1 MQAWN
6 AWNILK
12 HSWPPAEERPPN
24 SRLYVAQTS
33 EGLLERMVGWKHPSF
48 RRCQTSEH
56 LRQKNAI
63 RCLLDILTGCL
74 LNLNCGKSCLP
85 GYSSW
90 GPTFR
95 LIQLKLHQES
105 LLWGLRPS
113 HRTHQT
119 AHESLETSMQGIHLD
134 KTNRAGKHSIIF
146 AATWLVTKRM
156 VLRHILVL
164 IDFCDCA
171 SASIMNTNQRV
182 NFQMALSWHR
192 AWQHPSVPQLIRS
205 IKSHFISYL
214 K

>member
-1 MQAWN
+1 MKHIE
-6 AWNILK
+6 NIPGLQLK
-12 HSWPPAEERPPN
+12 RGH
-24 SRLYVAQTS
+24 QTQDCT
-33 EGLLERMVGWKHPSF
+33 WHKHPRDCWNGWSDGNIPAF
-48 RRCQTSEH
+48 VDAKPRNISDRRMLYGACWTYSLGACWTWTAENH
-56 LRQKNAI
+56 A
-63 RCLLDILTGCL
+63 CLAMLPEAPQSDLS
-74 LNLNCGKSCLP
+74 NLNCTKSLFFEVC
-85 GYSSW
+85 G
-90 GPTFR
+90 
-95 LIQLKLHQES
+95 
-105 LLWGLRPS
+105 PS

-134 KTNRAGKHSIIF
+134 KTNRAGKHSTIF

-182 NFQMALSWHR
+182 NFQMGLSWHR